1 MNRKLL
7 MRHQNGF
14 TLIELLTV
22 IAIIGILAAT
32 VILLIGSATIRAR
45 NTAAIS
51 DIAAGGQAIEAYRIS
66 DTVSDKV
73 ISNNHGSNIDTL
85 NGTTGTLSSIFNGKL
100 NTTPGSLS
108 YPANYLKTPS
118 GSYTYS
124 YTVPNPSV
132 SAGRNLVGPYQ
143 ELSQNLYILCT
154 NIVAVG
160 SSPASYRCAS
170 TDGLNTLDYNPTGAG
185 ARVIPRKEI
194 VPNYMSDGMAAFNP
208 NDGLIYLLGGQSHI
222 GAGGTTKDVFSYNP
236 DTGLFAQTQSLANPV
251 LGHTGVWV
259 PTPQNGTRTPM
270 FYLFGGLPNDQNNI
284 QTYQPGTNRAGTS
297 LTQKL
302 PLPAIFATSVYDP
315 DTDKVYIIGSSP
327 SSDSAGEYNGDYIQ
341 EFDPNAPGGG
351 IKVFH
356 FTQFNPDGATI
367 KGRAHA
373 PAFYDST
380 LKRIVIFSGEVPE
393 KDPGEI
399 IWLDV
404 PLTGL
409 DHASMSYGTSST
421 GDRLVLPSWLT
432 GLNAGWDFNNKYAFL
447 LAGYAKG
454 GATNGIVVYKASGP
468 TLIPRTETMPLTYAG
483 NSVVFDPNT
492 HNGIGSA
499 FSFGGY
505 QRSQFQNSAPTSYAG
520 SVVEYLTDPY
530 FPNDPYP

>member
-7 MRHQNGF
+7 MRHQHGF

-73 ISNNHGSNIDTL
+73 ISNSYGSNIDTL
-85 NGTTGTLSSIFNGKL
+85 NGTTGTLSNIFNGKL

-132 SAGRNLVGPYQ
+132 SAGRNLVGPYL

-185 ARVIPRKEI
+185 ARVIPRKET

-208 NDGLIYLLGGQSHI
+208 NDRLIYLLGGQSHI

-236 DTGLFAQTQSLANPV
+236 SSGQFITQTQSLYNPV
-251 LGHTGVWV
+251 LGQTGVWV
-259 PTPQNGTRTPM
+259 PTPKNSSRPAM
-270 FYLFGGLPNDQNNI
+270 FYLFGGMQDNPNQI
-284 QTYQPGTNRAGTS
+284 QTYQPGASPAGTL
-297 LTQKL
+297 LTSMLSQNC
-302 PLPAIFATSVYDP
+302 SV
-315 DTDKVYIIGSSP
+315 
-327 SSDSAGEYNGDYIQ
+327 
-341 EFDPNAPGGG
+341 G
-351 IKVFH
+351 ISH
-356 FTQFNPDGATI
+356 
-367 KGRAHA
+367 
-373 PAFYDST
+373 
-380 LKRIVIFSGEVPE
+380 
-393 KDPGEI
+393 
-399 IWLDV
+399 
-404 PLTGL
+404 
-409 DHASMSYGTSST
+409 
-421 GDRLVLPSWLT
+421 
-432 GLNAGWDFNNKYAFL
+432 
-447 LAGYAKG
+447 
-454 GATNGIVVYKASGP
+454 
-468 TLIPRTETMPLTYAG
+468 
-483 NSVVFDPNT
+483 
-492 HNGIGSA
+492 
-499 FSFGGY
+499 
-505 QRSQFQNSAPTSYAG
+505 
-520 SVVEYLTDPY
+520 
-530 FPNDPYP
+530 